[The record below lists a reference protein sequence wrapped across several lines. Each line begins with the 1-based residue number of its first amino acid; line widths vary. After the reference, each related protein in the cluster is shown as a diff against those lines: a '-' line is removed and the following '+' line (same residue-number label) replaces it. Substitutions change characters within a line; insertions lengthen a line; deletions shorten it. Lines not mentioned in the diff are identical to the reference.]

1 MPGPWFYMLDPGAC
15 PPLLPGS
22 PQLALGLCAEG
33 LFVVMSKELDSWT
46 LAHEHSRSRPAVF

>member
-46 LAHEHSRSRPAVF
+46 LAHEHS